1 MPTFE
6 FVCKSC
12 GEDFF
17 VQFKDPDYLQKC
29 KCPFCDSKDFRRK
42 FSAPALHFR
51 GKGFYV
57 TDNRKDKLS
66 K

>member
-12 GEDFF
+12 GEEFL
-17 VQFKDPDYLQKC
+17 VRFKDKEYLREC

-42 FSAPALHFR
+42 FSVPSIHFK
-51 GKGFYV
+51 GNGFYV